1 MVTYSIWRLMSHG
14 KEQCYIHG
22 GSGAG
27 DNEKRGVRLKL
38 GTLQKAI

>member
-1 MVTYSIWRLMSHG
+1 MVTYSIWRLMSYG
-14 KEQCYIHG
+14 KERRYIHG

-27 DNEKRGVRLKL
+27 DNENRGVRLKL